1 MHHAAQRPVTSAG
14 PCFLL
19 LGTRLFLVGA
29 ALALVS
35 ACVSLTGPDNECH
48 GGMCTHDSQSMAHL
62 AAVARAADRHQECAV
77 DADCTHASDAMVCRC
92 GSSAA
97 GCGVAVAVAEQD
109 AFALALERERRGFC
123 ADAAE
128 NCQTGGGQCAP
139 RTPVCTAGRCT
150 LVLTVSADAG
160 P

>member
-14 PCFLL
+14 QCFPSLR
-19 LGTRLFLVGA
+19 TRRYLVGA
-29 ALALVS
+29 ALALMS
-35 ACVSLTGPDNECH
+35 ACVSLSGPDNECH
-48 GGMCTHDSQSMAHL
+48 GGMCTFDSQSIAHR

-77 DADCTHASDAMVCRC
+77 DADCTYASDAMVCRC

-97 GCGVAVAVAEQD
+97 GCGVAVAVAEQE

-128 NCQTGGGQCAP
+128 NCQSGGDCGPA
-139 RTPVCTAGRCT
+139 TPVCTAGRCA
-150 LVLTVSADAG
+150 LVFNVSADAG